1 MTYKKILLIALSGA
15 GDVLMATPL
24 IHELRRNYPKAQI
37 DVLVQQGQVTQDILK
52 NNHDLNNVIWFH
64 FMKEGTPKSLLFCH
78 KLRKK
83 RYDLS
88 ITLYPQ
94 ARYHYTGV
102 SFLIGAKKRIG
113 FHYQSQ
119 PLKLNALFYHQTIQE
134 DLSKHVVENNL
145 KVLEALGLGQKK
157 KSKLHLHL
165 KKINENFAT
174 KFLKKNE
181 IKKPVVIHAG
191 SGTMKNFA
199 SKRWPLQRFAELAR
213 ELAFKQKAQIIL
225 AGGPDEAILK
235 QTLVHQSGLIPGKQI
250 FDLDT
255 NINNTAA
262 VIKKAKLVISNDSVI
277 AHLTAAIGTHIIA
290 LFGPTDQHHTGPFT
304 EKATLLSKR
313 PAHIKPY
320 QHGAK
325 KITHA
330 QAQTMKLLSVEN
342 VLDEAKKIL
351 N

>member
-1 MTYKKILLIALSGA
+1 MKILLIALSGA

-24 IHELRRNYPKAQI
+24 LHELRRNYPKAKI
-37 DVLVQQGQVTQDILK
+37 DVLVQQGQITEDILK
-52 NNHDLNNVIWFH
+52 HNPDTNKVILFN
-64 FMKEGTPKSLLFCH
+64 FLKQGTPRSLLFCYN
-78 KLRKK
+78 LRKEK
-83 RYDLS
+83 YDLS

-94 ARYHYTGV
+94 ARYHYTGI

-119 PLKLNALFYHQTIQE
+119 PLNLNSLFYHNVLYE
-134 DLSKHVVENNL
+134 DLNKHVVENNL
-145 KVLEALGLGQKK
+145 KILEALNILQKRK
-157 KSKLHLHL
+157 PKLHLHL

-174 KFLKKNE
+174 KFLKKNK

-191 SGTMKNFA
+191 SGTMKNFT
-199 SKRWPLQRFAELAR
+199 SKRWPLSRFAELAKK
-213 ELAFKQKAQIIL
+213 LVFKQKAQVIL
-225 AGGPDEAILK
+225 AGGPDEALLK
-235 QTLVHQSGLIPGKQI
+235 QTLIHQSGLIPGKQI

-262 VIKKAKLVISNDSVI
+262 IMKKSKLVISNDTVI
-277 AHLTAAIGTHIIA
+277 AHLAAAVGTHVIA
-290 LFGPTDQHHTGPFT
+290 LFGPTEATHTGPFT

-313 PAHIKPY
+313 PSAIKPY

-325 KITHA
+325 RITHA
-330 QAQTMKLLSVEN
+330 QAQTMKLISVQD